1 MSDDYIR
8 DLPERP
14 SVDVR
19 KFDWPGPVAKAF
31 GQDWTSPIAAI
42 MGPQGGGKTTTCCMK
57 IINAAARMTPC
68 ADGVRRSRWLV
79 VRDTYDRLY
88 RSAVASWLS
97 LVPKSAGDWEGGQG
111 RPAKH
116 LVRWDLASGGRIELE
131 MNFIAI
137 GDQTAEDVMRGFEF
151 SGLWINEG
159 DRVTEDVL
167 TYGVGRGLRYPAK
180 SMLMP
185 GRPEPRLQVIIDL
198 NAPDLDSWFYRR
210 FVDDPQPGHKLYR
223 QPGGRSP
230 QAENL
235 QNLPGGAEYYA
246 RQISA
251 NASRLDW
258 IRRMV
263 DNEFGYSRHGEPV
276 FPEFSDQRHVAPQP
290 LQFLPNLPV
299 IVGLDAGLHPA
310 ALFRQQTPAGQVRWV
325 AELYFGRM
333 GSTRFGEMAQ
343 RFIAEK
349 IPQNCRLTGYADPSA
364 GDGADKEGGEL
375 SWIETIQHAL
385 GFPILQA
392 PSNELPLR
400 LDAVRQPLTTLI
412 EGEPGFV
419 LSPACR
425 VARRGFNS
433 GYHFV
438 RVRNSNGEFHRDVPN
453 KQAEESHIMDAGQY
467 AELGARG
474 RYGVIHNDRP
484 GYIGAPARTVVPQM
498 RVKL

>member
-31 GQDWTSPIAAI
+31 GQDWVNPIVAI

-57 IINAAARMTPC
+57 GINAAARMTPC
-68 ADGVRRSRWLV
+68 RDGVRRSKGLV

-116 LVRWDLASGGRIELE
+116 TVRWQRPGDEIIELE
-131 MNFIAI
+131 VNFIAI

-151 SGLWINEG
+151 SWLWINEG

-185 GRPEPRLQVIIDL
+185 GLPEPSLMTMIDL
-198 NAPDLDSWFYRR
+198 NAPDVDSWFYKR
-210 FVDDPQPGHKLYR
+210 FVEEPQSGHKLYR

-230 QAENL
+230 AAENL
-235 QNLPGGAEYYA
+235 QNLPGGADYYA
-246 RQISA
+246 QQIRL
-251 NASRLDW
+251 NASRPDW

-263 DNEFGYSRHGEPV
+263 DNEFGFSRDGEPV
-276 FPEFSDQRHVAPQP
+276 YPEFMDLVHVAAEPFG
-290 LQFLPNLPV
+290 FLPHVPV
-299 IVGLDAGLHPA
+299 TIGFDAGLHPA
-310 ALFRQQTPAGQVRWV
+310 AVFTQTTPKGQVRV
-325 AELYFGRM
+325 PAEIAPGRM
-333 GSTRFGEMAQ
+333 GSTRFGEITK
-343 RFIAEK
+343 RFIAENV
-349 IPQNCRLTGYADPSA
+349 PASCRLLGYADPSS
-364 GDGADKEGGEL
+364 DYGADKQAGEY
-375 SWIETIQHAL
+375 SWLETMQHAL
-385 GFPILQA
+385 GFPILAA
-392 PSNELPLR
+392 PSNEIGIR
-400 LDAVRQPLTTLI
+400 LDAVKQPLGTLI
-412 EGEPGFV
+412 DGQPGFL
-419 LSPACR
+419 LSPSCK
-425 VARRGFNS
+425 VLRRGFNS
-433 GYHFV
+433 KYCFV
-438 RVRNSNGEFHRDVPN
+438 RVRGVNGDSYRDTPA
-453 KQAEESHIMDAGQY
+453 KTDESHPHDALQY
-467 AELGARG
+467 ACLGTRG

-484 GYIGAPARTVVPQM
+484 GFAGAPSRTVVPPM
-498 RVKL
+498 TVRL

>member
-1 MSDDYIR
+1 
-8 DLPERP
+8 
-14 SVDVR
+14 
-19 KFDWPGPVAKAF
+19 
-31 GQDWTSPIAAI
+31 
-42 MGPQGGGKTTTCCMK
+42 
-57 IINAAARMTPC
+57 
-68 ADGVRRSRWLV
+68 
-79 VRDTYDRLY
+79 
-88 RSAVASWLS
+88 
-97 LVPKSAGDWEGGQG
+97 
-111 RPAKH
+111 
-116 LVRWDLASGGRIELE
+116 
-131 MNFIAI
+131 
-137 GDQTAEDVMRGFEF
+137 
-151 SGLWINEG
+151 
-159 DRVTEDVL
+159 
-167 TYGVGRGLRYPAK
+167 
-180 SMLMP
+180 
-185 GRPEPRLQVIIDL
+185 
-198 NAPDLDSWFYRR
+198 
-210 FVDDPQPGHKLYR
+210 
-223 QPGGRSP
+223 
-230 QAENL
+230 
-235 QNLPGGAEYYA
+235 
-246 RQISA
+246 
-251 NASRLDW
+251 
-258 IRRMV
+258 MV

-453 KQAEESHIMDAGQY
+453 KAGRGKPYHGRGAVCGARRPRPLWRHPQRPAGLHRRAGAHRRAADAGE
-467 AELGARG
+467 AM
-474 RYGVIHNDRP
+474 IITSPRP
-484 GYIGAPARTVVPQM
+484 SKTCAPASRPRVTPPGRSGHMRSCSGANSPVELPQLPQHPLTQS
-498 RVKL
+498 RVSPP